1 MFIAYAATLIDPATF
16 GALVTTDSQRVLPT
30 LVLTHTPLLA
40 QAIFFGAV
48 LSAIMSC
55 SSATLLAPS
64 VTFAENVVKGFM
76 PHMNDHA
83 FLRVMRLC
91 LVGFATMVLFYALN
105 SELSIFGMVESAYKV
120 TLAGAFVP
128 LFFGAF
134 WQRATSQGALAAIIF
149 GIGSWV
155 LIEVLVGEASLV
167 PAQLVGLL
175 ISAVAMV
182 IGSLLPQKIGGTP
195 HTASGYLHEHAARS
209 HPH

>member
-1 MFIAYAATLIDPATF
+1 
-16 GALVTTDSQRVLPT
+16 
-30 LVLTHTPLLA
+30 
-40 QAIFFGAV
+40 
-48 LSAIMSC
+48 
-55 SSATLLAPS
+55 LLAPS

-91 LVGFATMVLFYALN
+91 LVGFAGLVLLYALN

-128 LFFGAF
+128 LLFGAF
-134 WQRATSQGALAAIIF
+134 WKRATSQGALAAIIL

-155 LIEVLVGEASLV
+155 LIEYLVGEQSAV
-167 PAQLVGLL
+167 PAQLLGLL
-175 ISAVAMV
+175 VSAVAMI

-195 HTASGYLHEHAARS
+195 SAPHGYLHEHASRQ

>member
-1 MFIAYAATLIDPATF
+1 
-16 GALVTTDSQRVLPT
+16 LPT
-30 LVLTHTPLLA
+30 LVLTHTPLIA

-91 LVGFATMVLFYALN
+91 LVGFAAMVLFYALN

-134 WQRATSQGALAAIIF
+134 WKRATSQGALAAIIF
-149 GIGSWV
+149 GIGSWL
-155 LIEVLVGEASLV
+155 LIEILVGEDSLI

-182 IGSLLPQKIGGTP
+182 VGSLLPQKIGGTP
-195 HTASGYLHEHAARS
+195 HSPAGYLHEHAAS
-209 HPH
+209 SPPH